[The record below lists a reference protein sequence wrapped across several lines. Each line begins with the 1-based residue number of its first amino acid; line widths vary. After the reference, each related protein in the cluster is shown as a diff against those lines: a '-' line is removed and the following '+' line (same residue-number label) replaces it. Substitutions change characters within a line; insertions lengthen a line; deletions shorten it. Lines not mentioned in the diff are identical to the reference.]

1 MDPTDAVV
9 ARACQEAIDRPKESF
24 ILGGLGVLALLV
36 PQIPC
41 VVAAFAW
48 GASPWPW
55 LLGGHL
61 VLGGLFVLFA
71 LTDRPDDEEEWHPG
85 GRPAS
90 DMPAALLDRIFDGLL
105 LGLLLIFGGLLPLAA
120 VWAGLAGGIQHACGR
135 LLLAPSTAPAPLR
148 VHLRHGTL
156 VAQEHLPAH
165 VRLAVLTR
173 PGVRPALVRH
183 LAARLGGVLHAG
195 PWGAALSIRGR
206 ILLTRADGNGR
217 T

>member
-1 MDPTDAVV
+1 MDPTDAIV
-9 ARACQEAIDRPKESF
+9 ARACQEALDRPKESL
-24 ILGGLGVLALLV
+24 ILGGLGALALLMPQV
-36 PQIPC
+36 PSI
-41 VVAAFAW
+41 VATFAW

-61 VLGGLFVLFA
+61 VLGGLLVFFA
-71 LTDRPDDEEEWHPG
+71 LTDRPDDEEQWHPG
-85 GRPAS
+85 GRPPPRE
-90 DMPAALLDRIFDGLL
+90 PATLLDRSLDGLL
-105 LGLLLIFGGLLPLAA
+105 LGLLLLLGGFLPLVA
-120 VWAGLAGGIQHACGR
+120 VGAGLVGWVQHACGR
-135 LLLAPSTAPAPLR
+135 LLLAPSNAPAPLR

-165 VRLAVLTR
+165 VRLAAMER

-183 LAARLGGVLHAG
+183 LTARLDGVLHAG

-206 ILLTRADGNGR
+206 IFLTRADGDGR